1 MKRQLSQ
8 EELALML
15 DIVEQNSAIVDM
27 NWKIINGM
35 MPDKPEDDSDERG
48 PTCNECR

>member
-1 MKRQLSQ
+1 MKRQLSH
-8 EELALML
+8 EEIALML

-35 MPDKPEDDSDERG
+35 MPDPPEDGDDERG
-48 PTCNECR
+48 PTIQ

>member
-8 EELALML
+8 EEIALML
-15 DIVEQNSAIVDM
+15 DIVDQNAAIVDM

-35 MPDKPEDDSDERG
+35 MPDKPEDGDDEQG
-48 PTCNECR
+48 PTLQ